1 MASMKNYRIK
11 AWVGIALCLAAS
23 ATWGLLNF
31 RHSHRARTFTLRHPD
46 RSLEQVHGSAK
57 AAVEGSG
64 QAGISEHESVNR
76 YTRSAA
82 KVEGSGQAGIS
93 EHETTVPE
101 RKPEQDI
108 AASAVVANLEFD
120 PGATDE
126 FGASVLHQAVEK
138 GEIQAV
144 EAFIRQ
150 GADVNARD
158 RNGDTSLAIAAEKN
172 DLKTARILLAGG
184 GDVNTKNL
192 YGDTPLMLAVSGGF
206 AELTALLLKAGAD
219 ADIKNHDDE
228 TAVTLAAETRNPT
241 IIGLL
246 AKRKR

>member
-1 MASMKNYRIK
+1 MASMKNFRIK
-11 AWVGIALCLAAS
+11 AWVGIALCLAVS

-31 RHSHRARTFTLRHPD
+31 RNGHRARAFTLRHPD
-46 RSLEQVHGSAK
+46 RSLEQVAK

-64 QAGISEHESVNR
+64 QAGLSEHE
-76 YTRSAA
+76 A
-82 KVEGSGQAGIS
+82 
-93 EHETTVPE
+93 TVPE
-101 RKPEQDI
+101 RKPEQGI

-120 PGATDE
+120 SGATDE

-172 DLKTARILLAGG
+172 DLKTAGILLAGG

-206 AELTALLLKAGAD
+206 EELTALLLKAGAD